1 MAVGFGPCDGVQD
14 TIESTVNDAIDWA
27 RYEMRILK
35 SRASKTHCD
44 ECGEEI
50 PEQRRKMVQGAQK
63 CVQCQSQY
71 DIISASSYVNRRGS
85 KDSQLR

>member
-14 TIESTVNDAIDWA
+14 TIESTINDAIDWA
-27 RYEMRILK
+27 RHELHISE
-35 SRASKTHCD
+35 SRVSNTYCND
-44 ECGEEI
+44 CEEEI

-71 DIISASSYVNRRGS
+71 DTIVASYVNRRGS